1 MGGREGGRERD
12 KGGKGGKDRE
22 AQYEQIRTHR
32 PLISGTVSPPSNL
45 PSPCTHPTASKR
57 RRKRMRVIGRS
68 DKETQ
73 QGFFRGNRAC
83 LDSLIIYVLSPAGR
97 LAVLSCCLLPLIVM
111 STSSRLELVETF
123 HLGAL
128 RQDVSLFQHTSG
140 IRIALCQIPGPLCQ
154 ADIVIPTECHDNG
167 VCVRKREG
175 GGCLCA
181 R

>member
-1 MGGREGGRERD
+1 
-12 KGGKGGKDRE
+12 
-22 AQYEQIRTHR
+22 
-32 PLISGTVSPPSNL
+32 
-45 PSPCTHPTASKR
+45 
-57 RRKRMRVIGRS
+57 MRVIGRS

-154 ADIVIPTECHDNG
+154 ADIVIPTECHNNGVCERKRERGAG
-167 VCVRKREG
+167 VCVRVDCTLLKASNTHSHAHVHTRTCTTCTHTHTRHRISRIHEVSPV
-175 GGCLCA
+175 
-181 R
+181 